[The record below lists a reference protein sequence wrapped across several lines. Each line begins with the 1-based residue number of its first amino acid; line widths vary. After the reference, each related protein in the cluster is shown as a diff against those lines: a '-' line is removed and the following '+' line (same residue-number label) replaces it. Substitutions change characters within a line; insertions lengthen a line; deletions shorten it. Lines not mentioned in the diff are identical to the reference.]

1 MTWPI
6 NDLYL
11 TARKRLTNSVR
22 QPLTLVLNLTFMKIT
37 TAPIK
42 LNGSEIFFSFRADS
56 IGDQGVIEQ
65 IFQNQDYSILHWQQG
80 KKLLDY
86 HNEQSK
92 MRRSLIID
100 AGANIGASA
109 VYFSNVYSNAV
120 IFTIEPDVDNFHLLE
135 VNTNG
140 LNIFN
145 FNGAIA
151 DIDGELLLED
161 PGRSDWGFMTK
172 HLNESDKTSNFKK
185 IKSISPA
192 SILSHSATLNT
203 NPLILKIDI
212 EGGEDALFKGD
223 TDCLSKFPLII
234 IELHDWILP
243 FSGSSRN
250 FIKFIAQHDFDLVH
264 RGENIFCFNRQIL
277 NS

>member
-1 MTWPI
+1 
-6 NDLYL
+6 
-11 TARKRLTNSVR
+11 
-22 QPLTLVLNLTFMKIT
+22 MKIT
-37 TAPIK
+37 TASIK
-42 LNGSEIFFSFRADS
+42 INGSEMFFSFREDS
-56 IGDQGVIEQ
+56 VGDRGVINQ
-65 IFQNQDYSILHWQQG
+65 IFQNQDYNILHWQQG
-80 KKLLDY
+80 KILLNY

-92 MRRSLIID
+92 IRPSLIVD

-109 VYFSNVYSNAV
+109 VYFSKIYSNAF
-120 IFTIEPDVDNFHLLE
+120 IFAIEPDVSNWQLLGI
-135 VNTNG
+135 NTNG
-140 LNIFN
+140 LNVFN

-151 DIDGELLLED
+151 DLDGELVLED
-161 PGRSDWGFMTK
+161 PRRSDWGFMTK
-172 HLNESDKTSNFKK
+172 HLNASDKTSNIKK
-185 IKSISPA
+185 IKSISPT
-192 SILSHSATLNT
+192 SILSHPANQNT

-234 IELHDWILP
+234 IELHDWMLP

-277 NS
+277 NA